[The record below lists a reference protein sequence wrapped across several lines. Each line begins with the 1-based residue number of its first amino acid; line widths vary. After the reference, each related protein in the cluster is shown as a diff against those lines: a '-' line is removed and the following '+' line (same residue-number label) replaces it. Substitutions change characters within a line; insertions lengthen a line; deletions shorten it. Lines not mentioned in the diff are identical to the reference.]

1 MLPLTLV
8 ATRAVTSFA
17 AATLPRFLSWL
28 AKLATRIVAR
38 RLDVPEI
45 VVHGICLYIA
55 AYVSEVER
63 NASLVCPI
71 RVFHDLRRNR
81 SAATGQSSSPYRRAK
96 PETRAA

>member
-1 MLPLTLV
+1 MLPITFLL
-8 ATRAVTSFA
+8 TRALASMAFDAMSHAV
-17 AATLPRFLSWL
+17 SWL
-28 AKLATRIVAR
+28 AAFATRCVAR

-63 NASLVCPI
+63 NATLVCPL

-81 SAATGQSSSPYRRAK
+81 LPHRARSSSRASV
-96 PETRAA
+96 